1 MWDRYDG
8 TDTGDAQVGRL
19 SHAEARRVVLA
30 DSSGGGI
37 SLRGNSN
44 RGRGGQ
50 GWTGIIAL

>member
-44 RGRGGQ
+44 RWRGGQ